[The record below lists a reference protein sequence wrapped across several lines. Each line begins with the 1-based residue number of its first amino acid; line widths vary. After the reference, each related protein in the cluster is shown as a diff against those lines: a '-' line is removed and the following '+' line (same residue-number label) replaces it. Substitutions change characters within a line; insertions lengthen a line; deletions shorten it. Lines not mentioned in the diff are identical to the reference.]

1 MRPTRS
7 PAPRFS
13 KRKSKRSTAR
23 AKPPDFGKAVRNRRR
38 ELNLT
43 QVEVASRIKTSARY
57 VGHLESGKRH
67 PSDQIVTRLAEV
79 FGLDRRELFSLA
91 NPHLETLLATQPEM
105 TESSVPAWDQF
116 RKDKQL
122 QRRHN
127 VSKAEMEM
135 LSRGLQ
141 CVLGKINPDD
151 LIYILNTMRHAVT
164 K

>member
-91 NPHLETLLATQPEM
+91 NPHLEALLATQPEM

-116 RKDKQL
+116 RKDKHFNAGTMS
-122 QRRHN
+122 RRP
-127 VSKAEMEM
+127 KWRCC
-135 LSRGLQ
+135 RGVFNA
-141 CVLGKINPDD
+141 CWGK
-151 LIYILNTMRHAVT
+151 LILTI
-164 K
+164 